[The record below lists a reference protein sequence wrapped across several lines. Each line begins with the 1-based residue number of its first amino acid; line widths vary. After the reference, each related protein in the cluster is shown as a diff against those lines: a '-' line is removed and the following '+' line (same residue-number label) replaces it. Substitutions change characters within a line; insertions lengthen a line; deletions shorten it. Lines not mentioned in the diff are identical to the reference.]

1 MRDPDL
7 VMQAQRAATAL
18 ELAWDRYRTLH
29 GLGSDPMPAISSYVG
44 YSLEEPWGEPRV
56 VLGVAADE
64 AEHLAV
70 LLDRHDCARPG
81 SPLAEMGLAAE
92 PEAALA
98 GADQVT
104 GNGHV
109 HVPAQ
114 PQPPSAKRARAK
126 EQPRPERPRGREQA
140 RPADQPAEP
149 RNLRPLESG
158 GGADN
163 GQPRNPGR
171 ARGVSRPLDPGSV
184 LDSGRSLDSG
194 PLGPGGGFSPPPPA
208 ASYPVADLRAAS
220 QPAGQHAGQHVGP
233 ASHAGPPAAE
243 RGAELMAFRPRHEPA
258 SYLDQGPEPDP
269 FFADP
274 DEQVPSGRI
283 RGGRVIGSHAMP
295 RQKRPGAPAAVI
307 GTGQRAGRQQEGS
320 GGRGLTSVAAELA
333 GWASG
338 ELPGQAAHRFA
349 PAAPGGQYGPAS
361 DSAAWPNGGLPADRG
376 I

>member
-7 VMQAQRAATAL
+7 VMRAQRAATAL

-29 GLGSDPMPAISSYVG
+29 GLGSDPLPAISSYVG

-81 SPLAEMGLAAE
+81 SPVAETELAAE
-92 PEAALA
+92 PGAALA
-98 GADQVT
+98 GADQAT

-126 EQPRPERPRGREQA
+126 EQPRPDRPRSREQA
-140 RPADQPAEP
+140 RPADQPAAP
-149 RNLRPLESG
+149 RSLRPLDSG
-158 GGADN
+158 DGADS
-163 GQPRNPGR
+163 GRPRNPGR
-171 ARGVSRPLDPGSV
+171 ARGASGPLDPGSL
-184 LDSGRSLDSG
+184 LDSRRSLDPG
-194 PLGPGGGFSPPPPA
+194 RPLGPGGGFSPPPPA
-208 ASYPVADLRAAS
+208 ASYLHAAS
-220 QPAGQHAGQHVGP
+220 QPVGQHAGP
-233 ASHAGPPAAE
+233 AGHAGPPAAE
-243 RGAELMAFRPRHEPA
+243 HGAELMAFRPRHEPA
-258 SYLDQGPEPDP
+258 SYLDEGPEPDP

-274 DEQVPSGRI
+274 DEQVPSGRS

-295 RQKRPGAPAAVI
+295 RQKRPGAPAAVV
-307 GTGQRAGRQQEGS
+307 GSAQRAGRQQEGI
-320 GGRGLTSVAAELA
+320 GRRGLTSVAAELA
-333 GWASG
+333 GWASS

-349 PAAPGGQYGPAS
+349 PPAPSGQYGPAS